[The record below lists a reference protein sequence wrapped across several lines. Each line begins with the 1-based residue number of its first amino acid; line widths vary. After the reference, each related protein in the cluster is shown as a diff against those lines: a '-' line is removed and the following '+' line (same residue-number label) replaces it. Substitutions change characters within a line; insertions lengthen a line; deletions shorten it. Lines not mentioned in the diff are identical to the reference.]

1 MTDTDIIDMYFARD
15 QRAVEET
22 QKRYGGY
29 CYSIAQRMLDNKEDS
44 EECVN
49 DALLSA
55 WNSIPP
61 NRPKYLNLFLAKLTR
76 NRALDRIKV
85 ENAKKRG
92 GSEVNLIYEELSECI
107 GDGRD
112 IESELMAKELSQ
124 AVNDFTSELPEREGD
139 ILIRRYFFM
148 ESVKDIAEEYD
159 MTPGNV
165 SVSLNRTRAKLRK
178 YLEANG
184 YI

>member
-1 MTDTDIIDMYFARD
+1 MTDTDIIVMYFARD

-55 WNSIPP
+55 WNSILP

-76 NRALDRIKV
+76 NRALDRIKA
-85 ENAKKRG
+85 ENAKKEG
-92 GSEVNLIYEELSECI
+92 
-107 GDGRD
+107 
-112 IESELMAKELSQ
+112 
-124 AVNDFTSELPEREGD
+124 AV
-139 ILIRRYFFM
+139 
-148 ESVKDIAEEYD
+148 K
-159 MTPGNV
+159 
-165 SVSLNRTRAKLRK
+165 
-178 YLEANG
+178 
-184 YI
+184 

>member
-15 QRAVEET
+15 QRAIEET

-29 CYSIAQRMLDNKEDS
+29 CYSIAQRILENKEDA

-49 DALLSA
+49 DALLSV

-61 NRPKYLNLFLAKLTR
+61 NRPKFFNLFLAKLTR
-76 NRALDRIKV
+76 NKALDRIKA
-85 ENAKKRG
+85 EHAKKRG
-92 GSEVNLIYEELSECI
+92 GSEVNLIYEELSECVS
-107 GDGRD
+107 DGRN
-112 IESELMAKELSQ
+112 IESELLTKELRR
-124 AVNDFTSELPEREGD
+124 AVNDFAAELPERDGD

-165 SVSLNRTRAKLRK
+165 SVSLNRTRKKLKK
-178 YLEANG
+178 YLEVKG
-184 YI
+184 YL

>member
-49 DALLSA
+49 DALLSV

-61 NRPKYLNLFLAKLTR
+61 NKPQYLNTDVYWDSGKTL
-76 NRALDRIKV
+76 
-85 ENAKKRG
+85 
-92 GSEVNLIYEELSECI
+92 EETMCTY
-107 GDGRD
+107 
-112 IESELMAKELSQ
+112 A
-124 AVNDFTSELPEREGD
+124 GD
-139 ILIRRYFFM
+139 IILHRTVRPVTKRRRVALQRRYL
-148 ESVKDIAEEYD
+148 
-159 MTPGNV
+159 P
-165 SVSLNRTRAKLRK
+165 
-178 YLEANG
+178 
-184 YI
+184 

>member
-22 QKRYGGY
+22 QKRYGRY

-49 DALLSA
+49 DALLSV

-61 NRPKYLNLFLAKLTR
+61 NRPKFLNLFLAKLTR
-76 NRALDRIKV
+76 NKALDRIKT

-92 GSEVNLIYEELSECI
+92 GNEVNLIYEELSECI

-112 IESELMAKELSQ
+112 IESELLAKELSR
-124 AVNDFTSELPEREGD
+124 AINDFTAELPEREGD

-148 ESVKDIAEEYD
+148 ESVKNIAEEYE

-178 YLEANG
+178 YLEAKG

>member
-1 MTDTDIIDMYFARD
+1 MTDADIIDMYFARD

-29 CYSIAQRMLDNKEDS
+29 CYSIAQRMLENREDS

-49 DALLSA
+49 DALLLA

-61 NRPKYLNLFLAKLTR
+61 NRPKYLNLYLAKLIR
-76 NRALDRIKV
+76 NKVLDKIKA
-85 ENAKKRG
+85 ENAQKRK

-107 GDGRD
+107 SDGRD
-112 IESELMAKELSQ
+112 IESEILAKELRQ
-124 AVNDFTSELPEREGD
+124 AVNDFAAELPEREGD

-148 ESVKDIAEEYD
+148 ESVKDITEGYD

-178 YLEANG
+178 YLEAKG